1 MNIRKINLLG
11 FILLMLLVFV
21 SFYLFKR
28 IFVPNLANE
37 EISAVTMT
45 MLESRDM
52 EKTVT
57 GRDDINRFVFYFN
70 ALELEYSI
78 FGNDEQ
84 DWKMMIGYEGE
95 KEGRILITSDRV
107 RLNRSWYKTDPEDLE
122 RVKGLYSEFD
132 YPIAEINPQ

>member
-1 MNIRKINLLG
+1 MNNRKINLLG

-28 IFVPNLANE
+28 IFVPNLVHE
-37 EISAVTMT
+37 DISAVTIT
-45 MLESRDM
+45 LLETRTM

-57 GRDDINRFVFYFN
+57 GRDDIRKFVSIFN

-84 DWKMMIGYEGE
+84 DWKMMVGFEGE
-95 KEGRILITSDRV
+95 KEGKILITSDRV

-122 RVKGLYSEFD
+122 WLKNLYPEFN
-132 YPIAEINPQ
+132 YPLEEINAQ